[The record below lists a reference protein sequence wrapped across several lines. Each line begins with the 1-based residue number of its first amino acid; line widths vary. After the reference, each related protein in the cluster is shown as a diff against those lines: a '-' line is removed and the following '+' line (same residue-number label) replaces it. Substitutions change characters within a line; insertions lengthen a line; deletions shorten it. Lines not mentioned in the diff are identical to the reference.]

1 MKYAFYPGCVSRGGC
16 PELYPSAVKV
26 AGRLG
31 LELEELTD
39 VGCNGAGVLSR
50 QVSDPI
56 NARTFAK
63 AEQQGLST
71 VLTICSTCTG
81 VMGQANIKLREDPAH
96 RDRINREF
104 LADEGLEYRGSVTVK
119 HLLWI
124 LHEEYGLERLKTAV
138 RRPLRGLKVSPF
150 YGCYIRRPDAIVEGK
165 PQRKQYLERVIEAV
179 GAEVVDFSGKGKCCG
194 FPILTANETNS
205 MAMVAAHTGEAKG
218 KGADCMVTPCPL
230 CHLNLDGG
238 QPRAEAQK
246 GEPIG
251 LPILHLPQLI
261 GLSVGFSP
269 EDLHLK
275 RHIVPAATV
284 VEKVQLL
291 A

>member
-1 MKYAFYPGCVSRGGC
+1 MSYAFYPGCVSRGGC

-26 AGRLG
+26 AARLG
-31 LELEELTD
+31 LELQELTD

-50 QVSDPI
+50 EVSDPI

-63 AEQQGLST
+63 AERQGFST
-71 VLTICSTCTG
+71 ILTICSTCTG
-81 VMGQANIKLREDPAH
+81 VMGQANLKLKEDSAYRE
-96 RDRINREF
+96 RINRQF
-104 LADEGLEYRGSVTVK
+104 LVEEGLEYRGTISVK

-124 LHEEYGLERLKTAV
+124 LVEEYGLDRLKASVT
-138 RRPLRGLKVSPF
+138 RPLRGLKVSPF

-165 PQRKQYLERVIEAV
+165 PARKQYLERVTEAV
-179 GAEVVDFSGKGKCCG
+179 GAEVVDFGGKGKCCG

-205 MAMVAAHTGEAKG
+205 MAMVAAHTGEAKS

-238 QPRAEAQK
+238 QPRAEALK
-246 GEPIG
+246 GQPIG

-261 GLSVGFSP
+261 GLSLGFDP
-269 EDLHLK
+269 QELHLK
-275 RHIVPAATV
+275 RHIVATRAV
-284 VEKVQLL
+284 AEKVQLL
-291 A
+291 T